1 MNEHIPIPPVPTV
14 LRVPSVQHNG
24 IQEDIKKIP
33 EDIKKKIF
41 NEYFKYDLEYEKL
54 DNILKNINSIQLNN
68 NDLVDYFEKN
78 DILENSSFIEYLK
91 KKDSIFKNIYNDHYI
106 RNKIT
111 FALMDKLN
119 SMCQCWLM
127 FLYH

>member
-1 MNEHIPIPPVPTV
+1 MNEHIPIPPIPPVPTV

-91 KKDSIFKNIYNDHYI
+91 KKILYLKIYIMIIIYVI
-106 RNKIT
+106 
-111 FALMDKLN
+111 KLH
-119 SMCQCWLM
+119 S
-127 FLYH
+127 H